1 MRWEDEE
8 IPSEDEDQ
16 VLGCEFES
24 GRWAEGVGEDSRVG
38 YRQRSSERQRWPNVS

>member
-16 VLGCEFES
+16 VLASGFVS
-24 GRWAEGVGEDSRVG
+24 GRWAEGVGEDSRVD
-38 YRQRSSERQRWPNVS
+38 YRQRSSEREGWPTDS